1 MTISLMAEVAWCLCA
16 ILLVPLPVRAEND
29 QITFS
34 GSVVES
40 TCSAAAA
47 ENMAIAGATPTIAAE
62 TRQTCAEPGN
72 VTTAVS
78 RIYALTAVRLSSSV
92 PDRVLKYFDAYA
104 KASRSDATDPVLLT
118 QTYE

>member
-29 QITFS
+29 QIAFS
-34 GSVVES
+34 GSIVES
-40 TCSAAAA
+40 TC
-47 ENMAIAGATPTIAAE
+47 GATPTIAAE
-62 TRQTCAEPGN
+62 TRQTCAGPGN
-72 VTTAVS
+72 VPAAVS

-92 PDRVLKYFDAYA
+92 PDRVLKYFDAYV
-104 KASRSDATDPVLLT
+104 KTSRTDAADPMLLT